1 MIQIGPEALIQP
13 KRLDLAVT
21 EPDELGFAI

>member
-13 KRLDLAVT
+13 ESLDLAVA